1 MNTYVY
7 NKKIIINNNDNQLM
21 KVININRRTN
31 TKRETRWGEI
41 NDKLIN
47 SVH

>member
-21 KVININRRTN
+21 KVILVNRRTN
-31 TKRETRWGEI
+31 TKRETR
-41 NDKLIN
+41 
-47 SVH
+47 